1 MPVEET
7 IWDVVV
13 PNHVD
18 AQQHQ
23 FPTVLAKLI
32 AQRLPVEKKLLA
44 VVGWSVN
51 GGCLFNPD
59 PVCSGTQCRIA
70 CSAREISAGTH
81 AEITPSSLG

>member
-18 AQQHQ
+18 VQQHQ

-51 GGCLFNPD
+51 GGCLFQPR
-59 PVCSGTQCRIA
+59 PGVQRYAVSYRVQCA
-70 CSAREISAGTH
+70 
-81 AEITPSSLG
+81 

>member
-1 MPVEET
+1 MPIEET

-32 AQRLPVEKKLLA
+32 AQRLPAEKKLLA

-51 GGCLFNPD
+51 GGCLFQPR
-59 PVCSGTQCRIA
+59 PGVQRFAVSYRAQCA
-70 CSAREISAGTH
+70 
-81 AEITPSSLG
+81 